1 MAERKCQAKG
11 TFIHRPTAILVQED
25 VCKESEFNREILN
38 NGLWNVLV
46 GSWTLESGISLTIG
60 VQNPSPPAET
70 GIQCVESGIHGVESG
85 MQDNLG
91 FLYM

>member
-38 NGLWNVLV
+38 NGL
-46 GSWTLESGISLTIG
+46 
-60 VQNPSPPAET
+60 
-70 GIQCVESGIHGVESG
+70 
-85 MQDNLG
+85 
-91 FLYM
+91 